1 MMNLEQCLFV
11 LIMLLFTALGCLRNV
26 DLAAVLLLGL
36 GLRFTVAALEHVGI
50 VALPWSGA
58 DSETFYSYAQFYA
71 SVPLSQ
77 HISEFDPRFAWV
89 YSWVLGFFI
98 RVFGSEYFFLRS
110 LNILIY
116 SVIGLLIYRSLTVS
130 GSSKKNAT
138 LGVLI
143 YTLFPITIVLNSV
156 LLREALVTLGVSI
169 SLYGFCLFYAKMGVR
184 GLFYIFLG
192 AMLSALFHG
201 AFVLLGI
208 AYMAILVFVPVRS
221 PAQARVAQR
230 HGAAHRLITLFAALC
245 VLGVLGGMSDHFSKV
260 GGVTEVDQVLQERL
274 DRVSTRGSRGE
285 SGYAGW
291 LTDNAANPAVQ
302 LVRFAYFVAA
312 PFPWDYR
319 NGSDIAAGVCSA
331 FFAYLLFM
339 TVRGRKISS
348 VNKVLSVVAMGSLL
362 AFSIGTDNVGT
373 ALRHKS
379 KFFPFLIVAYVLWRS
394 QRQRY
399 AATRDCT
406 VMRDRSICRGCVG
419 CAVGGSANAI
429 KRGPL
434 VAGKLP
440 HA

>member
-1 MMNLEQCLFV
+1 MTSEQCLFV
-11 LIMLLFTALGCLRNV
+11 LIMLLFTAFGCLRNAE
-26 DLAAVLLLGL
+26 LAAVLVLGL

-58 DSETFYSYAQFYA
+58 DSENFYSYAQIYA
-71 SVPLSQ
+71 SAPLSQ
-77 HISEFDPRFAWV
+77 HISEFNPRLAWV

-110 LNILIY
+110 LNIVIY
-116 SVIGLLIYRSLTVS
+116 SVIGLLIYRALTVS
-130 GSSKKNAT
+130 GSGKKNAT

-156 LLREALVTLGVSI
+156 LLREALVTLGVSV

-184 GLFYIFLG
+184 GLFYILLG
-192 AMLSALFHG
+192 AILSALFHG

-208 AYMAILVFVPVRS
+208 TYVATLVLVPVRAS
-221 PAQARVAQR
+221 AQARVAQR
-230 HGAAHRLITLFAALC
+230 QGAAYRLITLFAALC
-245 VLGVLGGMSDHFSKV
+245 ALGVLGGMSDYFSKV
-260 GGVTEVDQVLQERL
+260 GGVTEVGQVLEERL
-274 DRVSTRGSRGE
+274 DRVAARGSRGE

-291 LTDNAANPAVQ
+291 LTENAANPAVQ
-302 LVRFAYFVAA
+302 LVRFAYFIAA

-319 NGSDIAAGVCSA
+319 NAADLAGGVCSA
-331 FFAYLLFM
+331 FFTYLLVV
-339 TVRGRKISS
+339 TVLGRKISS
-348 VNKVLSVVAMGSLL
+348 LSKVLFFVAMGSLL

-373 ALRHKS
+373 AMRHKS

-399 AATRDCT
+399 AATREDMLT
-406 VMRDRSICRGCVG
+406 KDQSIGRVYDG
-419 CAVGGSANAI
+419 CAIDGSASAI
-429 KRGPL
+429 DGGLPVL
-434 VAGKLP
+434 GGAP

>member
-1 MMNLEQCLFV
+1 MMNVEQCLFV
-11 LIMLLFTALGCLRNV
+11 LIMLLFTAFGCLRNA
-26 DLAAVLLLGL
+26 DLAAILVIGL
-36 GLRFTVAALEHVGI
+36 GLRFTVAALEHLGI

-58 DSETFYSYAQFYA
+58 DSETFYSYAQIYA
-71 SVPLSQ
+71 SAPLSQ
-77 HISEFDPRFAWV
+77 HISEFNPRFAWV

-169 SLYGFCLFYAKMGVR
+169 SLYGFCLFYVQMAVR
-184 GLFYIFLG
+184 GLIYIFLG
-192 AMLSALFHG
+192 AILSALFHG

-208 AYMAILVFVPVRS
+208 TYMAILVFVPVRS
-221 PAQARVAQR
+221 STQALVAPRRRV
-230 HGAAHRLITLFAALC
+230 AHRLITLIAALC
-245 VLGVLGGMSDHFSKV
+245 ALGMLGGMSDYFSKV
-260 GGVTEVDQVLQERL
+260 GGVTEVDQALQDRL
-274 DRVSTRGSRGE
+274 DRVATRGSKGG

-291 LTDNAANPAVQ
+291 LTENAANPAVQ
-302 LVRFAYFVAA
+302 LVRFAYFIAA

-319 NGSDIAAGVCSA
+319 NAADLAGGVCSA
-331 FFAYLLFM
+331 FFTYLLVVM
-339 TVRGRKISS
+339 VLGRKISS
-348 VNKVLSVVAMGSLL
+348 LSKVLFFVAMGSLL

-399 AATRDCT
+399 AATRDDMLT
-406 VMRDRSICRGCVG
+406 KDQSIGRVYYG
-419 CAVGGSANAI
+419 CAIEGSASAIDGGSSVLGGA
-429 KRGPL
+429 R
-434 VAGKLP
+434 